1 MTRRRS
7 CELLSPLPL
16 RLFVFDSSSSSSCSS
31 TMTPTEVLV
40 PPRGDNPIMKDP
52 LFYQYFAEP
61 RDGDDAG
68 GGLRLFPEPHSVE

>member
-16 RLFVFDSSSSSSCSS
+16 RLFAFDSSSSSSCSS

-61 RDGDDAG
+61 RDDDTG